1 MVKFFLKFPEELHME
16 QKAGAQI
23 GKRAFIQSLVILF
36 VLMMV
41 AGIMTLVIPAGQY
54 ARLEVDGRETIDPA
68 SFQLIERPDY
78 PVWRWFIAPFEV
90 LGSSSGL
97 TVIVIIVVLFFAG
110 GAFAVM
116 DKTGTLRA
124 FIGSI
129 VRRFSGRKYLLLW
142 MVSLAFMFLGA
153 TLGTFEE
160 IVLLVPVMI
169 ALSYSLGWDALVG
182 LGMSIL
188 ATNMGFSAAISNP
201 YTLGVAQQLAGLPLF
216 SGAWLRIIIFVVIY
230 LIFAS
235 FLSAYARKI
244 DKDPAASLVH
254 DEDKAER
261 EKYLLG
267 NAAGNGLGSALLS
280 EDPRQNR
287 AMSFFGFFL
296 IFIFAVMLMGPF
308 VPAISDY
315 SLPIV
320 GILFLIG
327 GLGAGFLSGAGGKTV
342 WQGLVEGWGGLAPSV
357 PLILMAASI
366 RFIIDSGGVTD
377 TILHAAADPFQ
388 KIGSFPAALAV
399 YALALG
405 IEFFIASGSAKA
417 FLMMPIVLPLAD
429 LIGVTRQT
437 AVLAYIFGDGF
448 SNLAYPTNPVLLI
461 SLGLTVVSY
470 PKWLRWTAK
479 LWLWVILAT
488 VLFLGIAVAI
498 NFGPF

>member
-1 MVKFFLKFPEELHME
+1 ME

-23 GKRAFIQSLVILF
+23 SQRAFIQSLVILF
-36 VLMMV
+36 VLMMI
-41 AGIMTLVIPAGQY
+41 AGILTLVVPAGQFT
-54 ARLEVDGRETIDPA
+54 RVEVDGRETIDPA
-68 SFQLIERPDY
+68 SFQFIERPDY
-78 PVWRWFIAPFEV
+78 PIWRWFIAPVEV
-90 LGSSSGL
+90 LGSESGL
-97 TVIVIIVVLFFAG
+97 TVIVIIIVLFFAG

-124 FIGSI
+124 FIGRI
-129 VRRFSGRKYLLLW
+129 VRRFSGQKYALLW

-160 IVLLVPVMI
+160 VVLLVPVMI

-216 SGAWLRIIIFVVIY
+216 SGAWLRVIIFVVIY
-230 LIFAS
+230 LIFML

-244 DKDPAASLVH
+244 DKDPKASLVH
-254 DEDKAER
+254 GEDNAER
-261 EKYLLG
+261 EKYKSMD
-267 NAAGNGLGSALLS
+267 ASFIE
-280 EDPRQNR
+280 EDPKQNR
-287 AMSFFGFFL
+287 AMNFFGIFL
-296 IFIFAVMLMGPF
+296 IFIFLTMLAGPF

-315 SLPIV
+315 ALPIV

-327 GLGAGFLSGAGGKTV
+327 GLGAGFLSGKGGKTV
-342 WQGLVEGWGGLAPSV
+342 WQGLVEGLIGLAPSV

-377 TILHAAADPFQ
+377 TILHAAAEPFQ
-388 KIGSFPAALAV
+388 QLGAFPAAVVV

-470 PKWLRWTAK
+470 PKWIRWTAK
-479 LWLWVILAT
+479 LWLWVILVT
-488 VLFLGIAVAI
+488 IVFLGVAVAI
-498 NFGPF
+498 NLGPF

>member
-1 MVKFFLKFPEELHME
+1 ME

-23 GKRAFIQSLVILF
+23 SQRAFVQSLVILF
-36 VLMMV
+36 VLMMI
-41 AGIMTLVIPAGQY
+41 AGILTVLLPAGQY
-54 ARLEVDGRETIDPA
+54 TRIEVDGRETIDPN
-68 SFQLIERPDY
+68 SFQFVEKPEY
-78 PVWRWFIAPFEV
+78 PFWRWLIAPLEV

-110 GAFAVM
+110 GAFAVL

-124 FIGSI
+124 FIGRI
-129 VRRFSGRKYLLLW
+129 VRRFRDRKYLLLW
-142 MVSLAFMFLGA
+142 VVSLAFMFLGA

-160 IVLLVPVMI
+160 VVLLVPVMI

-188 ATNMGFSAAISNP
+188 ATNMGFSAAITNP

-216 SGAWLRIIIFVVIY
+216 SGAWLRIVIFVVIY
-230 LIFAS
+230 FLFGW
-235 FLSAYARKI
+235 FLSSYARKI
-244 DKDPAASLVH
+244 DRNPRASLVH
-254 DEDKAER
+254 GEDTAER
-261 EKYLLG
+261 EKYRSMD
-267 NAAGNGLGSALLS
+267 AAFAQ

-287 AMSFFGFFL
+287 AMNFFGLFLVL
-296 IFIFAVMLMGPF
+296 IFLTMLAVPF

-315 SLPIV
+315 ALPIV
-320 GILFLIG
+320 GVLFLLG
-327 GLGAGFLSGAGGKTV
+327 GLGAGFLSGAGTGTV
-342 WQGLVEGWGGLAPSV
+342 WRGLVEGLGGLAPSI

-366 RFIIDSGGVTD
+366 RYIIDRGGVTD
-377 TILHAAADPFQ
+377 TILHAAAAPFTQ
-388 KIGSFPAALAV
+388 LGAFPAAVVV
-399 YALALG
+399 YLLALG

-470 PKWLRWTAK
+470 PKWIRWTAS
-479 LWLWVILAT
+479 LWLWVILVT
-488 VLFLGIAVAI
+488 VVFLGIAVAI
-498 NFGPF
+498 HYGPF

>member
-1 MVKFFLKFPEELHME
+1 ME

-23 GKRAFIQSLVILF
+23 SQRAFIQSLSILF
-36 VLMMV
+36 VLMMI
-41 AGIMTLVIPAGQY
+41 AGILTLVIPAGQY
-54 ARLEVDGRETIDPA
+54 TRLEVDGRETIDPN

-78 PVWRWFIAPFEV
+78 PIWRWFIAPIEV

-124 FIGSI
+124 FIGRI
-129 VRRFSGRKYLLLW
+129 VRRFRERKYLLLW

-160 IVLLVPVMI
+160 VVLLVPVMI
-169 ALSYSLGWDALVG
+169 ALAYSLGWDALVG

-188 ATNMGFSAAISNP
+188 ATNLGFSAAISNP
-201 YTLGVAQQLAGLPLF
+201 YTLGVAQQLAELPLF
-216 SGAWLRIIIFVVIY
+216 SGAWLRILVFAVIY
-230 LIFAS
+230 LIFMW
-235 FLSAYARKI
+235 FLSGYARKI
-244 DKDPAASLVH
+244 DKDPTASLVH
-254 DEDKAER
+254 AEDKAER
-261 EKYLLG
+261 EKFKVMD
-267 NAAGNGLGSALLS
+267 ASFIQ
-280 EDPRQNR
+280 EDVKQNR

-296 IFIFAVMLMGPF
+296 LFIFAVMLAGPF
-308 VPAISDY
+308 VPAISAY
-315 SLPIV
+315 ALPIV
-320 GILFLIG
+320 GILFLVG
-327 GLGAGFLSGAGGKTV
+327 GLGAGFLSGAGGKKV

-366 RFIIDSGGVTD
+366 RYIIDSGGVTD
-377 TILHAAADPFQ
+377 TILHAAAEPFQ
-388 KIGSFPAALAV
+388 QLGGFPAALVV

-417 FLMMPIVLPLAD
+417 FLMMPIVLPLAE
-429 LIGVTRQT
+429 LVGVTRQT

-470 PKWLRWTAK
+470 PKWIRWTAK

-488 VLFLGIAVAI
+488 VVFLGIAVAI

>member
-1 MVKFFLKFPEELHME
+1 ME

-23 GKRAFIQSLVILF
+23 GVRAFIQSVLILF
-36 VLMMV
+36 ILMMA
-41 AGIMTLVIPAGQY
+41 AGVLTLVIPSGRY
-54 ARLEVDGRETIDPA
+54 ARIEVDGRETIDPA
-68 SFQLIERPDY
+68 SFQLTERPDY
-78 PVWRWFIAPFEV
+78 PIWRWFVAPIEV
-90 LGSSSGL
+90 LGSESGL
-97 TVIVIIVVLFFAG
+97 TVIVIIIVLFFAG

-129 VRRFSGRKYLLLW
+129 VRRFSGRKYTLLW

-160 IVLLVPVMI
+160 VVLLVPIMI
-169 ALSYSLGWDALVG
+169 ALSYSLGWDALIG

-201 YTLGVAQQLAGLPLF
+201 YTLGVSQQLAGLPLF
-216 SGAWLRIIIFVVIY
+216 SGAWFRIIIFAVIY

-244 DKDPAASLVH
+244 DKDPASSLVH
-254 DEDKAER
+254 SEDAAER
-261 EKYLLG
+261 DKYKQG
-267 NAAGNGLGSALLS
+267 APQGSVNAAFTT
-280 EDPRQNR
+280 EDPKQNK
-287 AMSFFGFFL
+287 AMSFFGIFL
-296 IFIFAVMLMGPF
+296 LVILAVMLMGPF
-308 VPAISDY
+308 IPVISDY

-327 GLGAGFLSGAGGKTV
+327 GLGAGFLSGAGGKKV
-342 WQGLVEGWGGLAPSV
+342 WKGLIEGWGGLAPSV

-366 RFIIDSGGVTD
+366 RYIIDSGGVTD
-377 TILHAAADPFQ
+377 TILHAAADPVQ
-388 KIGSFPAALAV
+388 KLGTFPAAV
-399 YALALG
+399 VIYALALG

-429 LIGVTRQT
+429 IIGVTRQT

-470 PKWLRWTAK
+470 PKWIRWTAK
-479 LWLWVILAT
+479 LWLWVIAAT
-488 VLFLGIAVAI
+488 IVFLGIAVSI
-498 NFGPF
+498 NLGPF

>member
-1 MVKFFLKFPEELHME
+1 ME

-41 AGIMTLVIPAGQY
+41 AGVLTLVIPAGQY
-54 ARLEVDGRETIDPA
+54 SHIEVDGRQTIDPA
-68 SFQLIERPDY
+68 SFQTIDHPSY
-78 PVWRWFIAPFEV
+78 PIWRWFIAPFEV

-97 TVIVIIVVLFFAG
+97 TVIVIIIVLFFAG

-129 VRRFSGRKYLLLW
+129 VRRFSGRKYTLLW

-160 IVLLVPVMI
+160 VVLLVPVMI

-188 ATNMGFSAAISNP
+188 ATNMGFSAAITNP
-201 YTLGVAQQLAGLPLF
+201 YTLGVSQQLAGLPLF
-216 SGAWLRIIIFVVIY
+216 SGAWFRVIIFITIY

-244 DKDPAASLVH
+244 DKNPKDSLVH
-254 DEDKAER
+254 GEDSAER
-261 EKYLLG
+261 EKYKGVDASLI
-267 NAAGNGLGSALLS
+267 A
-280 EDPRQNR
+280 EDPKQNR
-287 AMSFFGFFL
+287 AMSFFGFFML
-296 IFIFAVMLMGPF
+296 FIFAVMLAGPF

-327 GLGAGFLSGAGGKTV
+327 GLGAGFISGAGGKTV

-366 RFIIDSGGVTD
+366 RYIIDSGGVTD
-377 TILHAAADPFQ
+377 TILHAAAEPFT
-388 KIGSFPAALAV
+388 KLGAFPASVVV
-399 YALALG
+399 YVLALG

-429 LIGVTRQT
+429 IIGVTRQT

-479 LWLWVILAT
+479 LWLWVVLAT
-488 VLFLGIAVAI
+488 VAFLGVAVAI

>member
-1 MVKFFLKFPEELHME
+1 ME

-23 GKRAFIQSLVILF
+23 SQRAFIQSLVILF
-36 VLMMV
+36 VLMMI
-41 AGIMTLVIPAGQY
+41 AGILTLVVPAGQY
-54 ARLEVDGRETIDPA
+54 TRIEVDGRETIDPA
-68 SFQLIERPDY
+68 SFQFIERPDY
-78 PVWRWFIAPFEV
+78 PIWRWFIAPIEV
-90 LGSSSGL
+90 LGSESGL

-110 GAFAVM
+110 GAFAVL
-116 DKTGTLRA
+116 DKTGTIRA
-124 FIGSI
+124 FIGGI
-129 VRRFSGRKYLLLW
+129 VRRFRERKYTLL
-142 MVSLAFMFLGA
+142 MAVSFAFMFLGA

-160 IVLLVPVMI
+160 VVLLVPVMI

-201 YTLGVAQQLAGLPLF
+201 YTLGVSQQLAGLPLF
-216 SGAWLRIIIFVVIY
+216 SGIGLRIVIFLVIYGIFV
-230 LIFAS
+230 A
-235 FLSAYARKI
+235 FLTAYARKI
-244 DKDPAASLVH
+244 DRDPAASLVH
-254 DEDKAER
+254 GEDNAER
-261 EKYLLG
+261 AKYKSMED
-267 NAAGNGLGSALLS
+267 ASFIE
-280 EDPRQNR
+280 EDPKQNR
-287 AMSFFGFFL
+287 AMTFFGLFL
-296 IFIFAVMLMGPF
+296 LLILVVMLAGPF

-315 SLPIV
+315 ALPIV

-342 WQGLVEGWGGLAPSV
+342 WRGLVEGLGGLAPSV

-366 RFIIDSGGVTD
+366 RYIIDSGGVTD
-377 TILHAAADPFQ
+377 TILHAAAEPFSNL
-388 KIGSFPAALAV
+388 GAFPAALVV
-399 YALALG
+399 YVLALG

-417 FLMMPIVLPLAD
+417 FLMMPIILPLAD

-461 SLGLTVVSY
+461 CLGLTVVSY

-488 VLFLGIAVAI
+488 VAFLGIAVAI
-498 NFGPF
+498 NYGPF

>member
-1 MVKFFLKFPEELHME
+1 ME

-23 GKRAFIQSLVILF
+23 SQRAFIQSLVILF
-36 VLMMV
+36 VLMMI
-41 AGIMTLVIPAGQY
+41 AGALTLILPAGQY
-54 ARLEVDGRETIDPA
+54 TRLDVDGRETIDPA
-68 SFQLIERPDY
+68 SFQFIEKPNY
-78 PVWRWFIAPFEV
+78 PIWRWFSAPFEV
-90 LGSSSGL
+90 LGSESGL
-97 TVIVIIVVLFFAG
+97 TVIIIIVVLFFAG

-124 FIGSI
+124 FIGRI
-129 VRRFSGRKYLLLW
+129 VRRFSGQKYTLLW

-160 IVLLVPVMI
+160 VVLLVPVMI

-201 YTLGVAQQLAGLPLF
+201 YTLGVAQGLADLPLF
-216 SGAWLRIIIFVVIY
+216 SGAWFRIIIFVVIY
-230 LIFAS
+230 LIFTT

-244 DKDPAASLVH
+244 DKDPKASLVH
-254 DEDKAER
+254 SEDSAER
-261 EKYLLG
+261 EKYKG
-267 NAAGNGLGSALLS
+267 VDASFIE
-280 EDPRQNR
+280 EDPKQNR
-287 AMSFFGFFL
+287 AMSFFGIFM
-296 IFIFAVMLMGPF
+296 IFIFMTMLAGPF

-315 SLPIV
+315 ALPIV

-327 GLGAGFLSGAGGKTV
+327 GLGAGFISGAGGKKV
-342 WQGLVEGWGGLAPSV
+342 WQGLIEGWGGLAPSV

-377 TILHAAADPFQ
+377 TILHAAAEPFTQ
-388 KIGSFPAALAV
+388 LGAFPAAIVV

-437 AVLAYIFGDGF
+437 AMLAYIFGDGF

-470 PKWLRWTAK
+470 PKWIRWTAK

-488 VLFLGIAVAI
+488 VAFLGIAVAI

>member
-1 MVKFFLKFPEELHME
+1 ME

-41 AGIMTLVIPAGQY
+41 AGILTLTIPAGQY
-54 ARLEVDGRETIDPA
+54 ARIQVDGRETIDPA
-68 SFQLIERPDY
+68 SFQLIEHPNY

-90 LGSSSGL
+90 LGSDSGL

-124 FIGSI
+124 FIGRI
-129 VRRFSGRKYLLLW
+129 VRQYSGQKYTLLW
-142 MVSLAFMFLGA
+142 MVSLAFMLLGA
-153 TLGTFEE
+153 GLGTFEE
-160 IVLLVPVMI
+160 VVLLVPVMI

-201 YTLGVAQQLAGLPLF
+201 YTVGVSQQLAGLPLF
-216 SGAWLRIIIFVVIY
+216 SGAWFRIIVFVVIY
-230 LIFAS
+230 FIFMW
-235 FLSAYARKI
+235 FLSSYAKKI
-244 DKDPAASLVH
+244 DKDPKASLVH
-254 DEDKAER
+254 GEDIAER
-261 EKYLLG
+261 EKYK
-267 NAAGNGLGSALLS
+267 SMDLS
-280 EDPRQNR
+280 LIEVDPKQHR
-287 AMSFFGFFL
+287 AMNFFGIFL
-296 IFIFAVMLMGPF
+296 VFIFLTMLASPF

-315 SLPIV
+315 ALPIV
-320 GILFLIG
+320 GIFYLIG
-327 GLGAGFLSGAGGKTV
+327 GLGAGFISGAGGKTV
-342 WQGLVEGWGGLAPSV
+342 WRGLTEGWGGLAPSI

-366 RFIIDSGGVTD
+366 RYIIDSGGVTD
-377 TILHAAADPFQ
+377 TILHAAAAPFQ
-388 KIGSFPAALAV
+388 QLGAFPAAVVLYV
-399 YALALG
+399 LALG

-429 LIGVTRQT
+429 LIGITRQT

-470 PKWLRWTAK
+470 PKWLRWTAQ
-479 LWLWVILAT
+479 LWLWVIIAT
-488 VLFLGIAVAI
+488 VAFLGIAVAI
-498 NFGPF
+498 KLGPF

>member
-1 MVKFFLKFPEELHME
+1 ME

-36 VLMMV
+36 VLMLI
-41 AGIMTLVIPAGQY
+41 AGILTLVLPAGQY
-54 ARLEVDGRETIDPA
+54 TRIQVNGRETIDPA
-68 SFQLIERPDY
+68 SFQFMERPAY
-78 PVWRWFIAPFEV
+78 PIWRWFVAPIEV
-90 LGSSSGL
+90 LGSDSGL
-97 TVIVIIVVLFFAG
+97 VIIVLIVVLFLAG
-110 GAFAVM
+110 GAFAVL

-124 FIGSI
+124 FIGRI
-129 VRRFSGRKYLLLW
+129 VRQFRDRKYTLLW
-142 MVSLAFMFLGA
+142 MVSLAFMSLGA

-160 IVLLVPVMI
+160 VVLLVPVMI

-201 YTLGVAQQLAGLPLF
+201 YTLGVAQRIAELPLF
-216 SGAWLRIIIFVVIY
+216 SGAWFRIVVFAVIY
-230 LIFAS
+230 LIFGW

-244 DKDPAASLVH
+244 DKSPGASLVH
-254 DEDKAER
+254 ADDSAER
-261 EKYLLG
+261 EKYKSMD
-267 NAAGNGLGSALLS
+267 AALMD

-287 AMSFFGFFL
+287 AMGFFGVFL
-296 IFIFAVMLMGPF
+296 IFILITMLAGPF

-315 SLPIV
+315 ALPIV

-327 GLGAGFLSGAGGKTV
+327 GVGAGLLSGAGGKKV
-342 WQGLVEGWGGLAPSV
+342 WQGLIEGWSGLVPSI

-366 RFIIDSGGVTD
+366 RYIIDSGGVTD
-377 TILHAAADPFQ
+377 TILHAAAEPFKQ
-388 KIGSFPAALAV
+388 LGSFPAALVV

-417 FLMMPIVLPLAD
+417 FLMMPIILPLAD

-448 SNLAYPTNPVLLI
+448 SNLAYPTSPVLLI

-470 PKWLRWTAK
+470 PKWIRWTAL

-488 VLFLGIAVAI
+488 IVFLGIAVAI
-498 NFGPF
+498 DLGPF

>member
-1 MVKFFLKFPEELHME
+1 ME

-41 AGIMTLVIPAGQY
+41 AGILTLVIPAGQY
-54 ARLEVDGRETIDPA
+54 TRIQVDGRETIDPA
-68 SFQLIERPDY
+68 SFQLIQSPNY
-78 PVWRWFIAPFEV
+78 PIWRWFIAPFEV

-129 VRRFSGRKYLLLW
+129 VRRFSGRKYTLLW

-160 IVLLVPVMI
+160 VVLLVPVMI

-188 ATNMGFSAAISNP
+188 ATNLGFSAAISNP

-216 SGAWLRIIIFVVIY
+216 SGAWFRIIIFIVIY
-230 LIFAS
+230 LIFAT

-244 DKDPAASLVH
+244 DRNPKDSLVH
-254 DEDKAER
+254 GEDNAER
-261 EKYLLG
+261 EKYKNVDASLM
-267 NAAGNGLGSALLS
+267 A
-280 EDPRQNR
+280 EDPKQNR
-287 AMSFFGFFL
+287 AMSFFGFFML
-296 IFIFAVMLMGPF
+296 FIFAVMLAGPF

-327 GLGAGFLSGAGGKTV
+327 GLGAGFISGAGGKTV

-377 TILHAAADPFQ
+377 TILHAAAEPFQ
-388 KIGSFPAALAV
+388 QLGTFPAAIVV

-488 VLFLGIAVAI
+488 ITFLGIAVAI
-498 NFGPF
+498 GFGPF